1 MTDIIQELS
10 EVLAAIEDS
19 EPLPTRTEIYLLLTR
34 AAGTIDK
41 LQRENRDLRIDK
53 EDMLW
58 QDAGGDF

>member
-1 MTDIIQELS
+1 MTDIIQELG

-34 AAGTIDK
+34 AAGAIDR
-41 LQRENRDLRIDK
+41 LQRENLALQKDK
-53 EDMLW
+53 KEMLW